1 MKHRKTIFKSVGASL
16 LIAVF
21 ASQIVHAEGQRKTT
35 TRHTLTASFS
45 AGELDVDRTK
55 QDLSDDESKHF
66 SLSYDHHFNVGLYLG
81 IGYLDGESGE
91 LSVID
96 DLFDSDELVYDAGFV
111 KAGYQYVLTSKQAMF
126 AEVSVLDYETRFL
139 NKTQPTVSDQG
150 TGVGVAVGWQY
161 QLDNGVGFKVSVEQL
176 QLGSD
181 VDIESINGGLF
192 YRF

>member
-1 MKHRKTIFKSVGASL
+1 
-16 LIAVF
+16 
-21 ASQIVHAEGQRKTT
+21 
-35 TRHTLTASFS
+35 
-45 AGELDVDRTK
+45 
-55 QDLSDDESKHF
+55 
-66 SLSYDHHFNVGLYLG
+66 
-81 IGYLDGESGE
+81 
-91 LSVID
+91 
-96 DLFDSDELVYDAGFV
+96 
-111 KAGYQYVLTSKQAMF
+111 MF